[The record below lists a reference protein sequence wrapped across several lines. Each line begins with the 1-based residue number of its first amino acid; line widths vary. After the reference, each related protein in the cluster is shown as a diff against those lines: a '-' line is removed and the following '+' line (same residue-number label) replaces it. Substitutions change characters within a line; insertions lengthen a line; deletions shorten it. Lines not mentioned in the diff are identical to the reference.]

1 MGNYSVCFSL
11 LEDTQKELL
20 ETNES
25 KEITH

>member
-1 MGNYSVCFSL
+1 MGNCLVCFSL

-25 KEITH
+25 KQITH